1 MPNWLTQVLKWGGIA
16 LAIVF
21 AIAGYIVPSPTAEAG
36 STAPVTFYWVMAAI
50 GVVAAIIGFAV
61 ERRSSGGGT

>member
-21 AIAGYIVPSPTAEAG
+21 LIAVYTVPSPTAEAG
-36 STAPVTFYWVMAAI
+36 STAPVTFYWIMVAI
-50 GVVAAIIGFAV
+50 GVVAAIIGLTV
-61 ERRSSGGGT
+61 GRRS